1 MLEKQIERLKAELKK
16 ARKNNNEK
24 LESAI
29 MGKLRNLNHQLY
41 SQREHSGKTTDEL
54 KSELAELR
62 KKLKKAQKENNSHLE
77 IVLMAKIRRI
87 NAAMRSAKEQ
97 IEETKEMDWDWNYK
111 SNRFEKEPPLEPD
124 WDYEWEAFYDE
135 ATDRLLDFEDYEDY
149 FSMSWGGHDL
159 YTYVDR
165 DSDPDVVAKK
175 LWRDYQD
182 KKAKEPGDDPSDFYS
197 YPDFDLSENKKTK
210 IRLKFIKG

>member
-97 IEETKEMDWDWNYK
+97 IEETKEMDWNYK
-111 SNRFEKEPPLEPD
+111 SKRFEKEPSLEPGPV
-124 WDYEWEAFYDE
+124 
-135 ATDRLLDFEDYEDY
+135 TTR
-149 FSMSWGGHDL
+149 
-159 YTYVDR
+159 R
-165 DSDPDVVAKK
+165 P
-175 LWRDYQD
+175 
-182 KKAKEPGDDPSDFYS
+182 EPRSAS
-197 YPDFDLSENKKTK
+197 NSNSSL
-210 IRLKFIKG
+210 R